1 MLNIPDDDREYY
13 VALSMVPDMGPGR
26 MHRLLRHFGSMAAA
40 WHASPAAWRDA
51 GLERDVAA
59 TLAHA
64 REEIDPGQ
72 GLKDL
77 AEAGISVLTW
87 ADDAFPPLLRQIPSP
102 PILLYLR
109 GNLKASDQLAVAIV
123 GTRNAT
129 AYGRSVTR
137 RLASDLAASGVTVV
151 SGLARG
157 IDAVAHR
164 AALEVGGRTLAVFG
178 CGVDVIY
185 PAEHRRLA
193 DEVAA
198 QGALISEYPLG
209 RQPAADQFPVRNR
222 LISGLSLGVVIT
234 ESRER
239 SGALITAEFAG
250 QQGRDVFAV
259 PGSILTQSS
268 AGPHRLIQDG
278 AKLVMKVEDILSE
291 LNIHLAAR
299 QPELTAA
306 VPLSA
311 EEEQILEVLA
321 GDPVHVDEISAQTDI
336 PVQQVSSLLTLME
349 VRGVVHA
356 VGSLTYARGRQ

>member
-1 MLNIPDDDREYY
+1 MTPDQDRAFY
-13 VALSMVPDMGPGR
+13 VALTMVPDIGPGR
-26 MHRLLRHFGSMAAA
+26 MHRLLRHFGTMSAA

-51 GLERDVAA
+51 GLEPAVAA
-59 TLAHA
+59 TLERA
-64 REEIDPGQ
+64 RGEIDPAQ
-72 GLKDL
+72 EL
-77 AEAGISVLTW
+77 ARLAKAEIAALTW
-87 ADDAFPPLLRQIPSP
+87 ADAAFPPLLRQIPSP
-102 PILLYLR
+102 PICLYVR
-109 GNLKASDQLAVAIV
+109 GSLAASDELAVAIV

-129 AYGRSVTR
+129 AYGRSITR
-137 RLASDLAASGVTVV
+137 RLAADLAANGVTVV

-178 CGVDVIY
+178 CGLDIIY
-185 PAEHRRLA
+185 PSEHRRLA
-193 DEVAA
+193 EEVAA

-278 AKLVMKVEDILSE
+278 AKLVMNVGDILGE
-291 LNIHLAAR
+291 LNINLVGR
-299 QPELTAA
+299 QAELTTA
-306 VPLSA
+306 VPMSV
-311 EEEQILEVLA
+311 EEARILELLD
-321 GDPVHVDEISAQTDI
+321 GDPVHVDEISARTNI

-349 VRGVVHA
+349 VRGIVSA
-356 VGSLTYARGRQ
+356 VGTLTYARGRQ

>member
-1 MLNIPDDDREYY
+1 
-13 VALSMVPDMGPGR
+13 

-40 WHASPAAWRDA
+40 WQASPAAWRDA
-51 GLERDVAA
+51 GLKRDLAA
-59 TLAHA
+59 AFAQA
-64 REEIDPGQ
+64 RSRIDPAQ
-72 GLKDL
+72 EL
-77 AEAGISVLTW
+77 ARLAGAGVSVLTW
-87 ADDAFPPLLRQIPSP
+87 ADAAFPPLLRQIPSP
-102 PILLYLR
+102 PILLYVR
-109 GNLKASDQLAVAIV
+109 GSLALGDELAVAIV

-137 RLASDLAASGVTVV
+137 RLAADLAAGGVTVV

-157 IDAVAHR
+157 IDAAAHR

-178 CGVDVIY
+178 CGLDVVY
-185 PAEHRRLA
+185 PPEHRRLA
-193 DEVAA
+193 DDIAA
-198 QGALISEYPLG
+198 NGALISEYPLG
-209 RQPAADQFPVRNR
+209 RKPSADQFPVRNR

-278 AKLVMKVEDILSE
+278 AKLVMKVEDILGE
-291 LNIHLAAR
+291 LNIHLAGR
-299 QPELTAA
+299 QTELAAAAPVSPE
-306 VPLSA
+306 
-311 EEEQILEVLA
+311 ERQILELLA
-321 GDPVHVDEISAQTDI
+321 GDPVHVDDISARTNI

-356 VGSLTYARGRQ
+356 VGTLTYARGRN

>member
-1 MLNIPDDDREYY
+1 MMQDEDCGYY
-13 VALSMVPDMGPGR
+13 VALSVVPDMGPGR

-59 TLAHA
+59 TLE
-64 REEIDPGQ
+64 RMRKQIDTAQ
-72 GLKDL
+72 ELSRL
-77 AEAGISVLTW
+77 TEAGVSVLTW

-109 GNLKASDQLAVAIV
+109 GNLEVSDQLALAIV

-129 AYGRSVTR
+129 VYGRSVTR
-137 RLASDLAASGVTVV
+137 RLASDLAATGVTVV

-321 GDPVHVDEISAQTDI
+321 GDPVHVDEISVHTDI